1 LLQQGAIATIVKPF
15 LKRVLFVDD
24 EPNIRATLPPILR
37 RYGFTVTTAASVEHA
52 VEKIENGR
60 FDLLLCDLNIEHEA
74 DGLEVIRA
82 MQHAHPDCVVIVL
95 TGCPSAE
102 TAIEG
107 LHLHVDDYITKPA
120 DANTLVALMADK
132 LAARKPNA
140 RILTVASDEP
150 VLRLWTLYL
159 ETRGYEVVS
168 AVGLSALEVCKR
180 GNFDLFI
187 LGGTVSDVDK
197 KKLVEACRQ
206 CCPVPIISVV
216 SNSNARADDGAD
228 YHVKPDVDEILKLV
242 SDVIKK
248 SRSSMSK
255 SKGEPTQ
262 LGL

>member
-1 LLQQGAIATIVKPF
+1 MKPF

-24 EPNIRATLPPILR
+24 EPNIRATLPLILR
-37 RYGFTVTTAASVEHA
+37 RYGFIVTAAATVGQA
-52 VEKIENGR
+52 IEKIENGR
-60 FDLLLCDLNIEHEA
+60 FDLLLCDLNIQRDA

-95 TGCPSAE
+95 TGCPSTE

-107 LHLHVDDYITKPA
+107 LHLHIDDYIIKPA
-120 DANTLVALMADK
+120 DADTLVALMADK
-132 LAARKPNA
+132 LAARTPNA
-140 RILTVASDEP
+140 RILTVARDEP

-197 KKLVEACRQ
+197 RKLVEAFRQ
-206 CCPVPIISVV
+206 CCPVPIISVG
-216 SNSNARADDGAD
+216 SRPGTHADDGAD
-228 YHVKPDVDEILKLV
+228 YHVKPDIDEILKLV
-242 SDVIKK
+242 FDVIKK

-255 SKGEPTQ
+255 SKGQLTQ
-262 LGL
+262 LSL